1 MQSEFSNFH
10 LEIFFIAF
18 YIRSKHFSSLSSF
31 NIIERLDNVTNTGS

>member
-18 YIRSKHFSSLSSF
+18 YICSKHFSSLSSF
-31 NIIERLDNVTNTGS
+31 NVIERDNVTNTGS